1 MKKFFTLIAGLL
13 LTSGSVFGQAK
24 YENWVI
30 NGDME
35 GAQDPLWSCFWC
47 HDWRRGVEFDP
58 ESGQQYD
65 KGDLEAG
72 QFQGFA
78 EIVVDPDDPNNHCA
92 RVIVRSQEE
101 AEAAGNMVADGGH
114 IAGWDSQFFIYVKDS
129 IPVGKQIRLTM
140 RVKADKNDGISAG
153 TQAHSKPGDYNHY
166 VMCGNVP
173 FTNEWATFEWEGVI
187 DASQAPAEKGMY
199 SIAFNLADYRN
210 GYIAYFDDIKL
221 EVRDQK
227 QPEEFEGWFNFLRK
241 GTLSDDRING
251 FTNFTGR
258 DGSTGQDVQ
267 ARLIDDPVDGAPA
280 LTVTSIG
287 FNAQQ
292 ENKTAVVDEEGN
304 PVLDEAGNPTF
315 DISYTDM
322 YIKENGDTL
331 KKQDGS
337 IGIDDWQTQFF
348 VTCPHKFKTGEKYKF
363 VMWARA
369 DKPATVQTQIHRNPG
384 DYLFYQLLGD
394 LNLTEEW
401 QQFVFE
407 DNTITSDQNGGYTIA
422 FNCNVL
428 KEINNYYFRF
438 DEFSANSADVPVNDR
453 LLGSET
459 ISLPL
464 GENNKDVTAKVDMSA
479 AVQWLDVEDLSV
491 FVDNY
496 TMKIQTEEGYGELVQ
511 PTTGAF
517 IDDKGMFTE
526 EEKGIILTI
535 EEETEGNTASY
546 VITNADSGI
555 ESGNTVESKIVFIN
569 DAGWCYLY
577 NLRFISEEAFAGVTP
592 DAIVEKKADSA
603 CYDLLGR
610 IVTKPVSGRLY
621 IKDGKTFFAK

>member
-13 LTSGSVFGQAK
+13 LTSGSMFGQAK
-24 YENWVI
+24 YENRVV
-30 NGDME
+30 NGDLE
-35 GAQDPLWSCFWC
+35 GEADPEWSSFWC
-47 HDWRRGVEFDP
+47 HEFRVAG
-58 ESGQQYD
+58 ES
-65 KGDLEAG
+65 

-78 EIVVDPDDPNNHCA
+78 NVVEDPADPTNHCA
-92 RVIVRSQEE
+92 VVVIRSE
-101 AEAAGNMVADGGH
+101 AEADEAGNRINDQNGNFAS
-114 IAGWDSQFFIYVKDS
+114 WDSQFFIYS
-129 IPVGKQIRLTM
+129 TETIPEGKEVRMSL
-140 RVKADKNDGISAG
+140 RVKGLKAG
-153 TQAHSKPGDYNHY
+153 SFETQAHWTPGDYNHY
-166 VMCGNVP
+166 IMFGN
-173 FTNEWATFEWEGVI
+173 FDFGTEWTTIESEPVI
-187 DASQAPAEKGMY
+187 VSADQSQEANSKFFQ
-199 SIAFNLADYRN
+199 SVAFNLTTTKEGN
-210 GYIAYFDDIKL
+210 TVYFDDIKL
-221 EVRDQK
+221 EVRDPK

-241 GTLSDDRING
+241 GTLSDDHIQT

-258 DGSTGQDVQ
+258 DGASGQDVQ
-267 ARLIDDPVDGAPA
+267 ARIVNDPVDGEPA

-287 FNAQQ
+287 FNAQ
-292 ENKTAVVDEEGN
+292 EEKKEPILDEEGN
-304 PVLDEAGNPTF
+304 PVPDEAGNPSYN
-315 DISYTDM
+315 ISYVDM

-331 KKQDGS
+331 RKQDGS

-348 VTCPHKFKTGEKYKF
+348 VSTPHKFKTGEKYKV

-384 DYLFYQLLGD
+384 DYLHYQMLGD
-394 LNLTEEW
+394 LNLTEAW
-401 QQFVFE
+401 QPFVFE
-407 DNTITSDQNGGYTIA
+407 ENEISSQQSGGYTIA

-428 KEINNYYFRF
+428 KEVNNYYFRF
-438 DEFSANSADVPVNDR
+438 EEFSANSADVPISDR
-453 LLGSET
+453 TLGSET

-464 GENNKDVTAKVDMSA
+464 GENNKDVTAKVDMSG
-479 AVQWLDVEDLSV
+479 AVENLGIEDLSI

-517 IDDKGMFTE
+517 IDANGLFTE

-555 ESGNTVESKIVFIN
+555 ESGNTVDSKIVFIN

-592 DAIVEKKADSA
+592 DAIVEKKADGV
-603 CYDLLGR
+603 YRDLLGR
-610 IVTKPVSGRLY
+610 IVPQPVSGRIY
-621 IKDGKTFFAK
+621 IKDGKTIFAR